1 MSKTLDDY
9 SFKDSSRRPKPK
21 SPKKQEKQTTL
32 DGGIASRSFNSRPED
47 GKRSRNKYY
56 KPEDDNVG
64 ERDLGDA
71 QLAPE
76 LELDNAIEQSIRDT
90 LPPTAQTTPRRK
102 LGYARKSSTLAPSP
116 KPSPKPSD
124 VLIVRSTPKK
134 ENTIKATK
142 VPATGSPAKKGTPRP
157 VAIVAD
163 SSSSDSDIQPVRSS
177 LFFGEL
183 LLESGLGTTCEAFYE
198 RSIKIYELCKRIAR
212 EDRSHERNGYPWSIH
227 LPRSLRI

>member
-9 SFKDSSRRPKPK
+9 AFKDSSRKAKPK
-21 SPKKQEKQTTL
+21 SPKKQEKQRTL
-32 DGGIASRSFNSRPED
+32 DGGIASSSFHSRSED
-47 GKRSRNKYY
+47 VKRSRNKYY

-76 LELDNAIEQSIRDT
+76 LELDNGIEQSIRDA
-90 LPPTAQTTPRRK
+90 LPPVTQATPRRT
-102 LGYARKSSTLAPSP
+102 LGYSRRKSSALPPSP
-116 KPSPKPSD
+116 KPSPKASD

-134 ENTIKATK
+134 ENIVKTTK
-142 VPATGSPAKKGTPRP
+142 GSAVGSPAKKATPRP

-177 LFFGEL
+177 LILGEL
-183 LLESGLGTTCEAFYE
+183 LLDIGLRYNL
-198 RSIKIYELCKRIAR
+198 RSV
-212 EDRSHERNGYPWSIH
+212 P
-227 LPRSLRI
+227 